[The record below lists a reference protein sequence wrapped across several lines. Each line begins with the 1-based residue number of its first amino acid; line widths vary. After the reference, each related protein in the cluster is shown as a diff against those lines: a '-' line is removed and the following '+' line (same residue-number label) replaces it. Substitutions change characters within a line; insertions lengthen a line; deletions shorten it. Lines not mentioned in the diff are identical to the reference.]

1 MSTNKKWLFALSL
14 LIFFEKRFVNF
25 NKWGKWRLDSIC
37 FPKNFLF
44 FNPKFL
50 FFFFSKKNNLKFAAV
65 KKNKSIKNLGDVDSI
80 KHFQT
85 IDNYLSKLTVDEFGK
100 TCSDYNEDI
109 FYITKQVQENL
120 LSVLTKKLMK
130 QESVNGQ
137 NMFAMSIL

>member
-1 MSTNKKWLFALSL
+1 MLT
-14 LIFFEKRFVNF
+14 LISGANDVWTQFV
-25 NKWGKWRLDSIC
+25 
-37 FPKNFLF
+37 FPKISYFLTQ
-44 FNPKFL
+44 N
-50 FFFFSKKNNLKFAAV
+50 FFFFFFFKKNNLKFAAV
-65 KKNKSIKNLGDVDSI
+65 KKNKSSKNLGDVDSI

>member
-25 NKWGKWRLDSIC
+25 NKCGKWRLDLIC

-50 FFFFSKKNNLKFAAV
+50 SFFSKTKKFKFAVV

-85 IDNYLSKLTVDEFGK
+85 IDNDLSKLTVDEFGK

-109 FYITKQVQENL
+109 FYITKQAQENL

-130 QESVNGQ
+130 
-137 NMFAMSIL
+137 

>member
-50 FFFFSKKNNLKFAAV
+50 SFFSKTKKFKFAAV

-85 IDNYLSKLTVDEFGK
+85 IDNDLSKLTVDEFGK

-137 NMFAMSIL
+137 NMFAISIL